1 MSEMT
6 TKIRLNPSLRPG
18 GYELGGVKTSAEG
31 DKARSERT
39 PLSPAFRRVVR
50 LPGAGQNRKAG

>member
-1 MSEMT
+1 MT